1 MSLKVI
7 SLLCAIFFLL
17 FFIFQI
23 SMGIYNFITY
33 EWYGL
38 VNVLTTFPYWLSQL
52 VLSVFFFSFS
62 NNLK

>member
-1 MSLKVI
+1 
-7 SLLCAIFFLL
+7 
-17 FFIFQI
+17 
-23 SMGIYNFITY
+23 MGIYNFITY